1 MSKFKHD
8 LLLRIVKTINAAMV
22 TVPFALCWYL
32 YYAGRTASPFYA
44 KGNLLV
50 VALFFV
56 LYIVFGR
63 VYDAFLMSMQRISE
77 IVYAQFLATGVS
89 DLIMYVVIWLL
100 SKHLPNILPGV
111 AALAGQVLLSALW
124 ALLAHRWYFAT
135 FPRQATAII
144 YDHRQGMEKLI
155 GQYGLD
161 NKYAVTLTVS
171 AQECINDL
179 SMLDGIKTVFMSG
192 IHSHDRNIILKHCV
206 ANDITVFVIPRIGD
220 TIMSG
225 AHPMHMFHLPMLK
238 VGRYTA
244 QPEYLFV
251 KRLVDIAVSLFA
263 LVVLSPIFIVT
274 AIAIKA
280 TDGGPVFY
288 KQVRLTKDGRRFHI
302 LKFRSMRV
310 DAEKDGVA
318 RLSTGRHD
326 DRVTPVGKVIRACRI
341 DELPQL
347 FNILGGSMSL
357 VGPRAERPE
366 IAAEYEQEL
375 PEFAL
380 RLQAKAGLTGYAQV
394 YGKYNTTPYDKL
406 VMDLMYIAHPSI
418 MEDFKIML
426 ATVKILFTP
435 ESTEGVEEGATTAM
449 GQDETAKAAQESKT
463 VVGCADGAGTGN
475 EREKRHTVFGLDV
488 RLPQREADV
497 FKAGY

>member
-463 VVGCADGAGTGN
+463 VV
-475 EREKRHTVFGLDV
+475 
-488 RLPQREADV
+488 
-497 FKAGY
+497 